1 MGQHINPGGKTKMK
15 LRRKIAISLATIAAV
30 TAAGAIPANAITL
43 NGGGASFMAN
53 MMDICAAQFNR
64 TTNYNPD
71 KHVVSYAS
79 VGSGSGKTGYQ
90 AGTYKFGGSESAYS
104 ATAAK
109 PADLVYVPL
118 IAGPISI
125 GYRLD
130 GVLPADA
137 TVQLKSE
144 TVAKIF
150 AGTITAWNDPAI
162 VADNTVTTIKAVKKA
177 TKHGVVATIAKSGK
191 KVNLKVTASAAAL
204 KRFKGKKVVITR
216 TDAANKTT
224 SVASAAI
231 TGTMTKSVAYSK
243 GASYAVKVG
252 AISLGSVT
260 VDDTLIG
267 QTLTMPNTPIRV
279 VYRSGT
285 SGTTNMFA
293 NYLNKTNPTIW
304 NKVADDDFAKSAP
317 AALPTNGTF
326 QSASGNDGVANLVKD
341 TNGGI
346 TYAELSFIEERA
358 DKGVK
363 SAAVGNNAGNFVV
376 PTTAATSA
384 FYAEATVEANGLVTP
399 DYTVKAAD
407 AYLINAISF
416 GLSGTAVTTDNAVTK
431 TFFSYFLS
439 QCAPKSASGAGY
451 AALSGAILTK
461 ALAQVAK
468 INAG

>member
-1 MGQHINPGGKTKMK
+1 MK
-15 LRRKIAISLATIAAV
+15 LRRKIAISLATIAAI
-30 TAAGAIPANAITL
+30 TATSAIPASALTL
-43 NGGGASFMAN
+43 SGGGASFMAN

-79 VGSGSGKTGYQ
+79 VGSGNGKRDFKSGL
-90 AGTYKFGGSESAYS
+90 YKFGGSESAYGS
-104 ATAAK
+104 EGG
-109 PADLVYVPL
+109 PANFVYVPL

-130 GVLPADA
+130 GVLPAGA

-150 AGTITAWNDPAI
+150 AGQITAWNDPAI

-177 TKHGVVATIAKSGK
+177 TKYGVVATIAKSGK
-191 KVNLKVTASAAAL
+191 KVNLKVTATAAAL
-204 KRFKGKKVVITR
+204 KRFKGKKIVITR
-216 TDAANKTT
+216 TDAAKKTT

-260 VDDTLIG
+260 VDNTLIG

-279 VYRSGT
+279 VYRSGN

-304 NKVADDDFAKSAP
+304 NKLADDDFAKSAP

-363 SAAVGNNAGNFVV
+363 SAAVSNNAGNFVL
-376 PTTAATSA
+376 PSTAATSA
-384 FYAEATVEANGLVTP
+384 FYAEATVEANGLVTA
-399 DYTVKAAD
+399 DYTINAAD
-407 AYLINAISF
+407 GYLINAISF
-416 GLSGTAVTTDNAVTK
+416 GLAGTSVTAENAVTK

-451 AALSGAILTK
+451 AALSGSILTK

>member
-1 MGQHINPGGKTKMK
+1 
-15 LRRKIAISLATIAAV
+15 
-30 TAAGAIPANAITL
+30 
-43 NGGGASFMAN
+43 
-53 MMDICAAQFNR
+53 MDICAAQFNR

-79 VGSGSGKTGYQ
+79 VGSGTGKSGYQ

-130 GVLPADA
+130 GVLPAGS

-162 VADNTVTTIKAVKKA
+162 VADNKVVTIKAVKKA
-177 TKHGVVATIAKSGK
+177 TKHGVTATIAKSGT
-191 KVNLKVTASAAAL
+191 KVNLKVTATAAAL

-216 TDAANKTT
+216 TDAAKKNT
-224 SVASAAI
+224 SVVSANVA
-231 TGTMTKSVAYSK
+231 GTMAKSASYSK
-243 GASYAVKVG
+243 GATYAVKVG

-267 QTLTMPNTPIRV
+267 KTLTMPDTAIRV

-285 SGTTNMFA
+285 SGTTNMFT
-293 NYLNKTNPTIW
+293 NYFNKTNPTIW
-304 NKVADDDFAKSAP
+304 NKVADDDFAKAFPTSI
-317 AALPTNGTF
+317 PTNGTF
-326 QSASGNDGVANLVKD
+326 QSASGNDGVANVVKD

-363 SAAVGNNAGNFVV
+363 SAAVSNNAGNFVL
-376 PTTAATSA
+376 PTTAGTSA

-399 DYTVKAAD
+399 DYTIKAAD
-407 AYLINAISF
+407 GYLINAISF
-416 GLSGTAVTTDNAVTK
+416 GLAGSSVTTDNAVTK
-431 TFFSYFLS
+431 SFFSYFLS